1 MGFEERTSSGSYVR
15 RREATLKFRF
25 GRSFMIYTIEDF
37 IKEAS
42 KVALFFVGLDRL
54 KPQWLSRNIC

>member
-1 MGFEERTSSGSYVR
+1 
-15 RREATLKFRF
+15 
-25 GRSFMIYTIEDF
+25 MIYTIEDF